1 MKKLFPIIIVS
12 LLFVAGM
19 FILYSNQEDRLI
31 DSSNTRICLN
41 KEMDRKEFE
50 DIMIENAYVSDTVDA
65 RVISGHLDSL
75 FKLGKRLSN
84 LGSLNSRE
92 FQIPARIIEKKG
104 GNGLKKRLSL
114 SYADLGCELT
124 SMLDS
129 TNMMVPDS
137 ACTINVTVKEEGRHF
152 FDKGAVESVEVC
164 LIQHEEKVDPES
176 NRAEDKPLII
186 AKGITN
192 QEGMVSFKV
201 DPRGFYSVIPI
212 RKGFEYGT
220 PKGTT
225 NGIPIGE
232 EKIRDYTFTQKEH
245 HLRMFDRSTFA
256 RIKADGILCVRS
268 VGDYVTELFEITV
281 VYLLVWW
288 LTFFFVRWRDLVM
301 IRRDNTRYR
310 GCDIGLVS
318 ILMLLNGICLFSML
332 AITNPLVDTDY
343 AQEMIWGTV
352 IGCLGFCVFSSF
364 DYVKYYSGL
373 YAIKFD
379 MVSRWMKRHWSE
391 KAPEGIGFLFV
402 AFLFV
407 FLLGLFGSGP
417 EGSDAKVNLFF
428 FQPSEISKFLV
439 ITTIAIFFTANAH
452 IIQAFSKGH
461 FVAQAKTLVWIIIAI
476 VFLLLLYVGVISD
489 MGPALVLAIS
499 FIILYSILRQDL
511 TQMVVGVFTYLVL
524 LSFVSHIP
532 VENKSPI
539 VFWLTF
545 LWLFI
550 WLIGGYLWK
559 KRIYES
565 AVFMNILILLFT
577 QGGELLKLMGRPHEG
592 DRLMRRIAAS
602 GDGIWDNTVRGGDQV
617 AQGVWALASGGFGG
631 QGLGN
636 GNANLI
642 PAFQTDM
649 IFESIGEVMGF
660 VALLAVLACYTMLI
674 WKCLKKSIDSGHPF
688 FLFMIA
694 GIGIVTTVQLF
705 VIIMGS
711 LGIIPLT
718 GVSLPFLS
726 YGKAGLVVNL
736 TIFGIVLGMSR
747 HNPTKEERQS
757 VVNYNNVFRSGRVVS
772 LLLFVIVLSYAC
784 NYQVLSRN
792 TYLTKPAKIT
802 NLAGARILEQNPRI
816 NILLR
821 NLDAGDI
828 FDRDGRLL
836 ATSSVETLK
845 LYKDSLTKA
854 GISEKKIDSLI
865 HTLKR
870 RYYPFEEHMFFMLGD
885 MNTRNLSSSVFSKNP
900 YGYLAEERHLDSLRN
915 LTFLKDTIVL
925 ERNYKLSPYSKNDIR
940 KDTMFVPVYGS
951 CPKIVEMLKDGV
963 NGSIVKQWNK
973 DIRKNSIYLTIDANL
988 QVTMQKEMAAKA
1000 DLLKDKFSR
1009 VSLVIL
1015 DANNGDLLCSAN
1027 YPMPDQDLIAELF
1040 YKRRYD
1046 YTHLDSVY
1054 GRYTER
1060 DLGLTYQSRPGST
1073 AKIISAM
1080 AGLKGIDSAKDVR
1093 SIGYLVK
1100 LQDRILRNGGATPEK
1115 AHEPWTTV
1123 KMENAIKYSSN
1134 CYFINLINNFD
1145 LYDELDGLYQ
1155 KLGVR
1160 FGYHGSWY
1168 DTYVFH
1174 PQELSKEKSRKFSSV
1189 MATAGENGKGRYMDY
1204 LKWDDNKRD
1213 GVEKN
1218 RGMSQIKVK
1227 FIYGMGTEEGDLEAS
1242 PLNMAR
1248 VASIAANGGVFVET
1262 RYVLPRTKKGS
1273 ADKDKNRIQIISKER
1288 DSILCSYMSQESKIN
1303 INDEFSRIGGGKTG
1317 TPSRGVKIN
1326 KRNFL
1331 KDDGWY
1337 ICYIEKAP
1345 SDEVSFKGKDVK
1357 KIKQYIA
1364 VALRVEQ
1371 CDKKQYG
1378 SPSGSGMARKYMKEV
1393 VLPTLNK
1400 IGYINYNNKQ

>member
-1 MKKLFPIIIVS
+1 MKKFFPIITVS
-12 LLFVAGM
+12 LLFIASM
-19 FILYSNQEDRLI
+19 FILYNSQEDRLI
-31 DSSNTRICLN
+31 DTNNNRICLN
-41 KEMDRKEFE
+41 KNLNRKKLE
-50 DIMIENAYVSDTVDA
+50 DILIKNAYVSTKEDA
-65 RVISGHLDSL
+65 RVISEYLESL
-75 FKLGKRLSN
+75 LKGGKKLSN

-92 FQIPARIIEKKG
+92 FQIPARIIENKG
-104 GNGLKKRLSL
+104 GEGLKKRLSL
-114 SYADLGCELT
+114 SYADLGCENI
-124 SMLDS
+124 SMKDS
-129 TNMMVPDS
+129 TNMIVPDS
-137 ACTINVTVKEEGRHF
+137 ACTISVIVKDDGKHF
-152 FDKGAVESVEVC
+152 FNEGVVESVEVC
-164 LIQHEEKVDPES
+164 LIQHLDSVNPES

-186 AKGITN
+186 AKRITD
-192 QEGMVSFKV
+192 QEGMVTFKV

-212 RKGFEYGT
+212 RKGFEYGV

-232 EKIRDYTFTQKEH
+232 EDVRDYTFKQKEH
-245 HLRMFDRSTFA
+245 CLRLFDRATYD
-256 RIKADGILCVRS
+256 RIKADGVICVRS
-268 VGDYVTELFEITV
+268 DGDYVTELVMITV
-281 VYLLVWW
+281 VFLLVWW
-288 LTFFFVRWRDLVM
+288 LTFFIVRWRDIVM
-301 IRRDNTRYR
+301 TRRDSTRYR
-310 GCDIGLVS
+310 DCDIGLVS

-343 AQEMIWGTV
+343 AQEMILGTV
-352 IGCLGFCVFSSF
+352 IGCLGFCIFSSV

-373 YAIKFD
+373 YVIKFD
-379 MVSRWMKRHWSE
+379 MVSSWMKRHWSE
-391 KAPEGIGFLFV
+391 KVPEGIGFLFV
-402 AFLFV
+402 AFLFI

-452 IIQAFSKGH
+452 MIQAFSNGH

-476 VFLLLLYVGVISD
+476 VFLLILYVGVISD
-489 MGPALVLAIS
+489 MGPALVLSIT

-511 TQMVVGVFTYLVL
+511 LQMSVGVFTYLVI
-524 LSFVSHIP
+524 LSFVSQIP
-532 VENKSPI
+532 VEDKVSI
-539 VFWLTF
+539 V
-545 LWLFI
+545 LWLSILWFFV
-550 WLIGGYLWK
+550 WFVGGYLWK

-577 QGGELLKLMGRPHEG
+577 QGGELLKMLGRPYEG
-592 DRLMRRIAAS
+592 ERLMKRIAVS

-617 AQGVWALASGGFGG
+617 AQGIWALASGGFTG

-660 VALLAVLACYTMLI
+660 IALFAVILCYAMLI
-674 WKCLKKSIDSGHPF
+674 WKCLKRSIDSGHQF
-688 FLFMIA
+688 LLFMIA
-694 GIGIVTTVQLF
+694 GISIVTTVQLF
-705 VIIMGS
+705 VIVMGS

-736 TIFGIVLGMSR
+736 VFFGIVLGMSR
-747 HNPTKEERQS
+747 YNPSEEERHS
-757 VVNYNNVFRSGRVVS
+757 VSVYRNVFKSGRVVS
-772 LLLFVIVLSYAC
+772 LFLFVIVLAFAF
-784 NYQVLSRN
+784 NYQVLSRD

-854 GISEKKIDSLI
+854 GISENKIDSLT

-900 YGYLAEERHLDSLRN
+900 YGYLAEERHLDYLRN

-925 ERNYKLSPYSKNDIR
+925 ERNYKLSPYSRNDIR
-940 KDTMFVPVYGS
+940 KDTIFIPVYGS

-973 DIRKNSIYLTIDANL
+973 DIRKNSIYLTTDANL
-988 QVTMQKEMAAKA
+988 QVSLQKEMEAKA

-1027 YPMPDQDLIAELF
+1027 YPTPDQDLIAELF

-1046 YTHLDSVY
+1046 YTHLDSTY
-1054 GRYTER
+1054 GKYTER

-1073 AKIISAM
+1073 AKIISAL
-1080 AGLKGIDSAKDVR
+1080 AGLKGIDSAQDVR
-1093 SIGYLVK
+1093 AISFPIK
-1100 LQDRILRNGGATPEK
+1100 LQDRILRNGGATPET
-1115 AHEPWTTV
+1115 AHEPWTNV

-1134 CYFINLINNFD
+1134 CYFINLINKYD
-1145 LYDELDGLYQ
+1145 LYDELDDLYQ

-1160 FGYHGSWY
+1160 FGYHGLWY
-1168 DTYVFH
+1168 DTYMFH
-1174 PQELSKEKSRKFSSV
+1174 PQELSKEKSRKFSSI
-1189 MATAGENGKGRYMDY
+1189 MATAGENGKRRYMDY

-1248 VASIAANGGVFVET
+1248 VASIAANGGVLVGT
-1262 RYVLPRTKKGS
+1262 RYVLPAAKAES
-1273 ADKDKNRIQIISKER
+1273 ADTIRIISEER
-1288 DSILCSYMSQESKIN
+1288 SSILRSFMSQESAIN
-1303 INDEFSRIGGGKTG
+1303 INDQFSRLGGGKTG
-1317 TPSRGVKIN
+1317 TPSRGVEIS

-1337 ICYIEKAP
+1337 ICYIEKSP
-1345 SDEVSFKGKDVK
+1345 SDEASFNGKDAK
-1357 KIKQYIA
+1357 KNKRYIA

-1371 CDKKQYG
+1371 CDKKQG

-1393 VLPTLNK
+1393 VLPTLNRV
-1400 IGYINYNNKQ
+1400 GYINYNNKQ